1 MSCIRAVRALVY
13 AWRMDIRIEQIDGD
27 PPVWK
32 VFLGTFFIVRNSEE
46 EAVACLETARQYVAS
61 HPGVQCFLPHP
72 PAIAPP
78 GDGRLFPHRE
88 YLPLVSETASTESSE
103 N

>member
-1 MSCIRAVRALVY
+1 
-13 AWRMDIRIEQIDGD
+13 MDIRIEQIDGD

-32 VFLGTFFIVRNSEE
+32 VFLGTFFIVCSSEE
-46 EAVACLETARQYVAS
+46 EAVACLETARQYVSS

-72 PAIAPP
+72 PAISPP
-78 GDGRLFPHRE
+78 ADARPLSLCE
-88 YLPLVSETASTESSE
+88 YSPLVSEAGTDPTE